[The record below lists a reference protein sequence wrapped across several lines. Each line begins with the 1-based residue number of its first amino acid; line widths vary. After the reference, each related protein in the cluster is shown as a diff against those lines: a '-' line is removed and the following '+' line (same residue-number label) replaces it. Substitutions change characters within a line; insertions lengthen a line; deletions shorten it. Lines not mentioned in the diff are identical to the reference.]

1 MRENSSIV
9 LLPEHIDCPVK
20 GKSALAA
27 ARWVVCKVTRPRKV
41 EKNRVFSRQKRKHGK
56 RHRRSL

>member
-20 GKSALAA
+20 GKSALGGAA
-27 ARWVVCKVTRPRKV
+27 GGQLVALPRKG
-41 EKNRVFSRQKRKHGK
+41 EKNRVGCA
-56 RHRRSL
+56 